1 MGIFL
6 GILEFIFAIIA
17 IFFSWVLVMLIVNMV
32 VNPEIKVENGKVV
45 EKHSNARLM
54 YALIIAIAWAFV
66 IIIS

>member
-45 EKHSNARLM
+45 EKNSNARLM